1 MNPDSVQSEGLQAI
15 ADAPDTAA
23 LEQVRIAL
31 LGRKAPLVLALR
43 ELGSLPPEER
53 GPRGKVLNQVRQSLE
68 SALDARE
75 SELEAAEL
83 DDRLR
88 RDRVDVTLPGAQ
100 VERGFAHL
108 IEQTGRE
115 ILEVLVGLGYRI
127 SDGPEVDTVYRN
139 FDALNHAPT
148 HPTRQGDGH
157 LLHRRH
163 TVLRTHTSPMQI
175 RTMQSQPPPVYMAT
189 MGRCYRRDTPDA
201 THTAMFTQIEGLA
214 VDRGLSLAHLKGTL
228 LAFAREM
235 FGADREV
242 RLRPHFFPF
251 TEPSVEV
258 DVSCFN
264 CARDGSPCR
273 VCKGEG
279 WVEMLGAG
287 HGRSGPVRLRRGLRP
302 RAADRLRLGDG
313 RRADR
318 RAAPCRARHP
328 LAMGERPAA
337 DGAVRMRVPV
347 SWLREYVSFDMP
359 VRELGELLSMTGT
372 KLEAVHR
379 IGVPAGA
386 ELFRVGRV
394 ISREQHPDADRLSLC
409 TVDVGDGEPR
419 QIVCGATNFDA
430 GATVGR
436 GAARR
441 HAAGRHRAAR
451 AKLRGVESD
460 GMMLSER
467 ELELSGD
474 HEG

>member
-1 MNPDSVQSEGLQAI
+1 MNPDSVQSEGLHAI
-15 ADAPDTAA
+15 AAAPDTAA

-43 ELGSLPPEER
+43 ELGSLAPEER

-68 SALDARE
+68 TALDARE

-83 DDRLR
+83 DEQLR
-88 RDRVDVTLPGAQ
+88 RDRIDVTLPGAR

-139 FDALNHAPT
+139 FDALNHTPT
-148 HPTRQGDGH
+148 HPTRQATDTYYIDEN
-157 LLHRRH
+157 

-175 RTMQSQPPPVYMAT
+175 RTMQLQPPPVYMAT

-214 VDRGLSLAHLKGTL
+214 IDRGLSLAHLKGTL

-279 WVEMLGAG
+279 WVEVLGAG
-287 HGRSGPVRLRRGLRP
+287 MVDPALFGYVEGYDPELWTGYAWGMGVERIAALRHAVPDIRWLWEN
-302 RAADRLRLGDG
+302 DLRL
-313 RRADR
+313 
-318 RAAPCRARHP
+318 
-328 LAMGERPAA
+328 M
-337 DGAVRMRVPV
+337 
-347 SWLREYVSFDMP
+347 
-359 VRELGELLSMTGT
+359 
-372 KLEAVHR
+372 
-379 IGVPAGA
+379 
-386 ELFRVGRV
+386 
-394 ISREQHPDADRLSLC
+394 EQF
-409 TVDVGDGEPR
+409 G
-419 QIVCGATNFDA
+419 
-430 GATVGR
+430 
-436 GAARR
+436 
-441 HAAGRHRAAR
+441 
-451 AKLRGVESD
+451 
-460 GMMLSER
+460 
-467 ELELSGD
+467 
-474 HEG
+474 

>member
-15 ADAPDTAA
+15 AAAPDTAA

-68 SALDARE
+68 AALDARE

-88 RDRVDVTLPGAQ
+88 RDRIDVTLPGAR

-148 HPTRQGDGH
+148 HPTRQATDTYYIDEN
-157 LLHRRH
+157 

-175 RTMQSQPPPVYMAT
+175 RTMQAQPPPVYMAT

-228 LAFAREM
+228 LAFARET
-235 FGADREV
+235 FGGDREV

-279 WVEMLGAG
+279 WVEVLGAG
-287 HGRSGPVRLRRGLRP
+287 MVDPALFGYVEGYDPELWTGYAWGMGVERIAALRHAVPDIRWLWEN
-302 RAADRLRLGDG
+302 DLRL
-313 RRADR
+313 
-318 RAAPCRARHP
+318 
-328 LAMGERPAA
+328 M
-337 DGAVRMRVPV
+337 
-347 SWLREYVSFDMP
+347 
-359 VRELGELLSMTGT
+359 
-372 KLEAVHR
+372 
-379 IGVPAGA
+379 
-386 ELFRVGRV
+386 
-394 ISREQHPDADRLSLC
+394 EQF
-409 TVDVGDGEPR
+409 G
-419 QIVCGATNFDA
+419 
-430 GATVGR
+430 
-436 GAARR
+436 
-441 HAAGRHRAAR
+441 
-451 AKLRGVESD
+451 
-460 GMMLSER
+460 
-467 ELELSGD
+467 
-474 HEG
+474 

>member
-15 ADAPDTAA
+15 AAAPDTAA

-43 ELGSLPPEER
+43 ELGSLAPEQR
-53 GPRGKVLNQVRQSLE
+53 GPRGKVLNQVRHSLE
-68 SALDARE
+68 TALDARE

-83 DDRLR
+83 DERLR
-88 RDRVDVTLPGAQ
+88 RDRIDVTLPGAR
-100 VERGFAHL
+100 VARGFAHL

-148 HPTRQGDGH
+148 HPTRQATDTYYIDEN
-157 LLHRRH
+157 

-214 VDRGLSLAHLKGTL
+214 IDRGLSLAHLKGTL
-228 LAFAREM
+228 QAFAREM

-279 WVEMLGAG
+279 WVEVLGAG
-287 HGRSGPVRLRRGLRP
+287 MVDPALFGYVEGYDPELWTGYAWGMGVERIAALRHAVPDIRWLWEN
-302 RAADRLRLGDG
+302 DLRL
-313 RRADR
+313 
-318 RAAPCRARHP
+318 
-328 LAMGERPAA
+328 M
-337 DGAVRMRVPV
+337 
-347 SWLREYVSFDMP
+347 
-359 VRELGELLSMTGT
+359 
-372 KLEAVHR
+372 
-379 IGVPAGA
+379 
-386 ELFRVGRV
+386 
-394 ISREQHPDADRLSLC
+394 EQF
-409 TVDVGDGEPR
+409 G
-419 QIVCGATNFDA
+419 
-430 GATVGR
+430 
-436 GAARR
+436 
-441 HAAGRHRAAR
+441 
-451 AKLRGVESD
+451 
-460 GMMLSER
+460 
-467 ELELSGD
+467 
-474 HEG
+474 